1 MDDSPKRTA
10 CRNVGPYSVFV
21 SQTDILSDELKKAQA
36 EKKKLVQLAKQN
48 AQDIRSKATYAT
60 KLGLKVS
67 QSNVD
72 QMYTSLWFYCSH
84 DNIMLS

>member
-1 MDDSPKRTA
+1 MRTLHQRIGMDDSPKRTA

-48 AQDIRSKATYAT
+48 AQDI
-60 KLGLKVS
+60 L
-67 QSNVD
+67 
-72 QMYTSLWFYCSH
+72 MMSLFEQFVN
-84 DNIMLS
+84 DAG